1 MLFTDILTINVLF
14 YVSMATIVGS
24 THMLLHLKV
33 VQGIWM
39 FSLVL
44 VWDLLNAV
52 FIGNRIILHAF
63 FRSLPWLARVSDVF
77 LISLGLSVATFNLVA
92 LL

>member
-1 MLFTDILTINVLF
+1 
-14 YVSMATIVGS
+14 
-24 THMLLHLKV
+24 
-33 VQGIWM
+33 M

-52 FIGNRIILHAF
+52 FIGNRIILRGF
-63 FRSLPWLARVSDVF
+63 FRSFPWLERVSSIF
-77 LISLGLSVATFNLVA
+77 LIGLGLRVATFNLVA